1 MATIT
6 TYKNF
11 NIPIEDVS
19 LSTIIT
25 NIKIGAYHDSINAI
39 RMAKSMGK
47 SKKADQLKK
56 ELLAFTPSA
65 TFKDGRKK
73 ELVTSYSGCVHLDF
87 DKLTPEVLQKAFDLA
102 VNIPFTYACFTSP
115 SGDGLKVFVKVN
127 TDQES
132 HEQAYKQVQA
142 HYEKEIGIEADPKCK
157 DITRLCF
164 VSDDPN
170 AFYNENAITFEISL
184 QEQATL
190 SEPLFEQ
197 AQNSLN
203 AIFDECVNFTNNIL
217 TYNNGN
223 RNNYLYQLACNCN
236 RRGISHP
243 EAEHLITSNF
253 YHENQ
258 TEIRKSIESA
268 YQNNLAEFGKFA
280 NLAGSQKKQTKKEI
294 TNDITEDYLKITPI
308 IPIDA
313 INLMPSLFQEG
324 ARAFENDPRKR
335 DVFLTSA
342 ICIISGCLPG
352 VQGIYDQERVFPH
365 LFSFIIAPAASG
377 KGVLKN
383 AKRLGDKIH
392 MRFTEESKAERKD
405 YENELIEYKAQ
416 LNKRKKD
423 ESIPEK
429 PEEPKRKMLFFPADT
444 SQAMM
449 LQMLNDNKSRGII
462 CETEADTMSGTNK
475 QDWGNYSP
483 IMRGAFHN
491 EKISAARKTDN
502 TIIEVD
508 CPQLAITLSGTPA
521 QVPKLISSAEDGLF
535 SRFIFYAFK
544 ADIVWRDPSPRPD
557 GIVYDDHF
565 GALSQ
570 YVIEMYDFLE
580 NNPTNIYLTQNQ
592 WDLLNDAFNDK
603 LMNVVIFTSVDAA
616 SVVFRLGLILYRFCM
631 IFTSLRKF
639 ENGDC
644 SKDVTCTDDDFEAAL
659 ILSEVYLQHSLLM
672 FNNLEE
678 HKKTPIIYTMPNNK
692 RQFLEQLPQ
701 EFQRK
706 EAVAIGIKLGLSE
719 RSVDD
724 FLNNSVPMLLEK
736 PKTGHYRKVVQ

>member
-1 MATIT
+1 M
-6 TYKNF
+6 
-11 NIPIEDVS
+11 
-19 LSTIIT
+19 
-25 NIKIGAYHDSINAI
+25 
-39 RMAKSMGK
+39 
-47 SKKADQLKK
+47 Q
-56 ELLAFTPSA
+56 
-65 TFKDGRKK
+65 
-73 ELVTSYSGCVHLDF
+73 
-87 DKLTPEVLQKAFDLA
+87 QAFDLA
-102 VNIPFTYACFTSP
+102 VKIPFTYACFTSP
-115 SGDGLKVFVKVN
+115 SGDGLKIFIKVN
-127 TDQES
+127 TDQET
-132 HEQAYKQVQA
+132 HEQAYKQVQTF
-142 HYEKEIGIEADPKCK
+142 YEKEIGIEADPKCK

-164 VSDDPN
+164 VSNDPN
-170 AFYNENAITFEISL
+170 AFLNESASTFEIAL
-184 QEQATL
+184 QEQAPL

-197 AQNSLN
+197 AQNSFN
-203 AIFDECVNFTNNIL
+203 TIFDECVSFTNNII

-236 RRGISHP
+236 RRGIPHP
-243 EAEHLITSNF
+243 EAEKMITSNF

-268 YQNNLAEFGKFA
+268 YQNNTAEFGKFA
-280 NLAGSQKKQTKKEI
+280 NLAGSQKKEI
-294 TNDITEDYLKITPI
+294 TNDQTEDYLKTTPT
-308 IPIDA
+308 IPIEA
-313 INLMPSLFQEG
+313 INLMPDLFKEG
-324 ARAFENDPRKR
+324 ARAFEDNPRKR

-342 ICIISGCLPG
+342 LCIISGCLPE

-392 MRFTEESKAERKD
+392 NRFREESKAERKD
-405 YENELIEYKAQ
+405 YENELIQYKAQ
-416 LNKRKKD
+416 LSKRKKD
-423 ESIPEK
+423 DPIPEK

-449 LQMLNDNKSRGII
+449 LQMLNDNNSRGII

-483 IMRGAFHN
+483 IMRGAFQH
-491 EKISAARKTDN
+491 EKISAARKTN
-502 TIIEVD
+502 NEIIEVE

-521 QVPKLISSAEDGLF
+521 QVPKLIASAEDGLF

-544 ADIVWRDPSPRPD
+544 ADIVWRDPSPRPG
-557 GIVYDDHF
+557 GIVYNDHF
-565 GALSQ
+565 EALSK
-570 YVIEMYDFLE
+570 YVLEMYDFFE
-580 NNPTNIYLTQNQ
+580 NSPTNIYLTNEQ
-592 WDLLNDAFNDK
+592 WNRLNNAFHDK
-603 LMNVVIFTSVDAA
+603 LMTVVIFTSVDAA
-616 SVVFRLGLILYRFCM
+616 SIVYRLGLILFRICM

-644 SKDVTCTDDDFEAAL
+644 SKDVTCTDEDFQAAL
-659 ILSEVYLQHSLLM
+659 MLSDVYLQHSLLM

-678 HKKTPIIYTMPNNK
+678 QKEAKEYKMPNNK
-692 RQFLEQLPQ
+692 KQLLDQLPQ

-706 EAVAIGIKLGLSE
+706 EAVALGKNLGLSE

-736 PKTGHYRKVVQ
+736 PKTGYYRKIVNN

>member
-1 MATIT
+1 MTTIT

-11 NIPIEDVS
+11 NIPIQDVS
-19 LSTIIT
+19 LSSIIS
-25 NIKIGAYHDSINAI
+25 NIKSGTYHDSINAI
-39 RMAKSMGK
+39 RMAKGMGK
-47 SKKADQLKK
+47 PERADQLKK

-73 ELVTSYSGCVHLDF
+73 ELLTAYSGCVHLDF
-87 DKLTPEVLQKAFDLA
+87 DKLTPEELQQAFDLA
-102 VNIPFTYACFTSP
+102 VKIPFTYACFTSP
-115 SGDGLKVFVKVN
+115 SGDGIKIFIKVN
-127 TDQES
+127 TNQEV

-142 HYEKEIGIEADPKCK
+142 YYEKEIGIEADPKCK

-164 VSDDPN
+164 VSNDPN
-170 AFYNENAITFEISL
+170 AFLNESASTFEIAL
-184 QEQATL
+184 QEQAPL

-197 AQNSLN
+197 AQNSVN
-203 AIFDECVNFTNNIL
+203 TIFDECVSFTNNIL

-236 RRGISHP
+236 RRGIPHP
-243 EAEHLITSNF
+243 EAEKLITSNF

-268 YQNNLAEFGKFA
+268 YQNNATEFGKFT
-280 NLAGSQKKQTKKEI
+280 NLAGSQKKEI
-294 TNDITEDYLKITPI
+294 SNDTTEDYLKTTPT
-308 IPIDA
+308 IPVEA
-313 INLMPSLFQEG
+313 INLMPDLFREG
-324 ARAFENDPRKR
+324 ARAFEDNPRKR
-335 DVFLTSA
+335 DVFITSA
-342 ICIISGCLPG
+342 LCIISGCLPE

-392 MRFTEESKAERKD
+392 NRFREESKAERKD
-405 YENELIEYKAQ
+405 YENELIQYKAQ
-416 LNKRKKD
+416 LSKRKKD
-423 ESIPEK
+423 DPIPEK

-449 LQMLNDNKSRGII
+449 LQMLNDNNSRGII

-483 IMRGAFHN
+483 IMRGAFQH
-491 EKISAARKTDN
+491 EKISAARKTN
-502 TIIEVD
+502 NEIIEVE

-521 QVPKLISSAEDGLF
+521 QVPKLIASAEDGLF

-544 ADIVWRDPSPRPD
+544 ADIVWRDPSPRPG
-557 GIVYDDHF
+557 GIVYNDHF
-565 GALSQ
+565 EALSK
-570 YVIEMYDFLE
+570 YVLEMYDFFE
-580 NNPTNIYLTQNQ
+580 NSPTNIYLTPDQ
-592 WDLLNDAFNDK
+592 WNMLNNAFHDK
-603 LMNVVIFTSVDAA
+603 LMTVVIFTSVDAA
-616 SVVFRLGLILYRFCM
+616 SIVYRLGLILFRICM

-644 SKDVTCTDDDFEAAL
+644 SKDITCTDEDFQAAL
-659 ILSEVYLQHSLLM
+659 MLSDVYLQHSLLM

-678 HKKTPIIYTMPNNK
+678 QKEAKEYKMPNNK
-692 RQFLEQLPQ
+692 KKLLDQLPQ

-706 EAVAIGIKLGLSE
+706 EAVALGVSLGLSE
-719 RSVDD
+719 RLVDD

-736 PKTGHYRKVVQ
+736 PKTGHYRKVN

>member
-1 MATIT
+1 MTTIT

-19 LSTIIT
+19 LSSIIS
-25 NIKIGAYHDSINAI
+25 NIKTGTYHDSINAI
-39 RMAKSMGK
+39 RMAKGMGK
-47 SKKADQLKK
+47 PERADQLKK

-73 ELVTSYSGCVHLDF
+73 ELLTAYSGCVHLDF
-87 DKLTPEVLQKAFDLA
+87 DKLTPEELQQAFDLA
-102 VNIPFTYACFTSP
+102 VKIPFTYACFTSP
-115 SGDGLKVFVKVN
+115 SGDGLKIFIKVN
-127 TDQES
+127 TDQET

-142 HYEKEIGIEADPKCK
+142 YYEKEINIDADPKCK

-164 VSDDPN
+164 VSNDPN
-170 AFYNENAITFEISL
+170 AFLNESASTFEIAL
-184 QEQATL
+184 QEQAPL

-197 AQNSLN
+197 AQNSVN
-203 AIFDECVNFTNNIL
+203 TIFDECVSFTNNIL

-236 RRGISHP
+236 RRGIPHP
-243 EAEHLITSNF
+243 EAENLITSNF

-268 YQNNLAEFGKFA
+268 YQNNTAEFGKFA
-280 NLAGSQKKQTKKEI
+280 NLAGSQKKEI
-294 TNDITEDYLKITPI
+294 TNDQTEDYLKTTPT
-308 IPIDA
+308 IPIEA
-313 INLMPSLFQEG
+313 INLMPDLFKEG
-324 ARAFENDPRKR
+324 ARAFEDNPRKR

-342 ICIISGCLPG
+342 LCIISGCLPE

-392 MRFTEESKAERKD
+392 NRFREESKAERKE
-405 YENELIEYKAQ
+405 YENELIQYKAQ
-416 LNKRKKD
+416 LSKRKKD
-423 ESIPEK
+423 DPIPEK

-449 LQMLNDNKSRGII
+449 LQMLNDNNSRGII

-483 IMRGAFHN
+483 IMRGAFQH
-491 EKISAARKTDN
+491 EKISAARKTN
-502 TIIEVD
+502 NEIIEVE

-521 QVPKLISSAEDGLF
+521 QVPKLIASAEDGLF

-544 ADIVWRDPSPRPD
+544 ADIVWRDPSPRPG
-557 GIVYDDHF
+557 GIVYNDHF
-565 GALSQ
+565 EALSK
-570 YVIEMYDFLE
+570 YVLEMYDFFE
-580 NNPTNIYLTQNQ
+580 NSPTNIYLTSEQ
-592 WDLLNDAFNDK
+592 WNRLNNAFHDK
-603 LMNVVIFTSVDAA
+603 LMTVVIFTSVDAA
-616 SVVFRLGLILYRFCM
+616 SIVYRLGLILFRICM

-644 SKDVTCTDDDFEAAL
+644 SKDVTCTDEDFQAAL
-659 ILSEVYLQHSLLM
+659 MLSDVYLQHSLLM

-678 HKKTPIIYTMPNNK
+678 QKEAKEYKMPNNK
-692 RQFLEQLPQ
+692 KQLLDQLPQ

-706 EAVAIGIKLGLSE
+706 EAVALGVSLGLSE

-736 PKTGHYRKVVQ
+736 PKTGHYRKIVNN

>member
-11 NIPIEDVS
+11 NIAIEDVS
-19 LSTIIT
+19 LSSIIS
-25 NIKIGAYHDSINAI
+25 NIKSGIYHDSINAI
-39 RMAKSMGK
+39 RMAKSMGE
-47 SKKADQLKK
+47 SERADQLKK

-73 ELVTSYSGCVHLDF
+73 NLLTAYSGCVHLDF
-87 DKLTPEVLQKAFDLA
+87 DKLTPEVLQMALDLA
-102 VNIPFTYACFTSP
+102 VNIPFTYACFISP

-197 AQNSLN
+197 AQISFNT
-203 AIFDECVNFTNNIL
+203 IFDECVGFTNKIMI
-217 TYNNGN
+217 YNNGN

-280 NLAGSQKKQTKKEI
+280 NLAGLPKKQTTKEI
-294 TNDITEDYLKITPI
+294 TNDSTEDYLKTTPTIPVEAI
-308 IPIDA
+308 I
-313 INLMPSLFQEG
+313 LMPNLFQEG
-324 ARAFENDPRKR
+324 AKAFENDPRKR

-342 ICIISGCLPG
+342 LCIMSGCLPS
-352 VQGIYDQERVFPH
+352 VQGVYHQERVYPH

-392 MRFTEESKAERKD
+392 ERMVENSKQAREQF
-405 YENELIEYKAQ
+405 ENEMVDYKAQ
-416 LNKRKKD
+416 LSKRKKD
-423 ESIPEK
+423 DSIPEK
-429 PEEPKRKMLFFPADT
+429 PQEPAFKLLFIPADC

-449 LQMLNDNKSRGII
+449 MQILQDNDGRGII
-462 CETEADTMSGTNK
+462 CETEADAMSGANK
-475 QDWGNYSP
+475 QDWGNYSH
-483 IMRGAFHN
+483 IMRAAFHH
-491 EKISAARKTDN
+491 EKISAARKTN
-502 TIIEVD
+502 RELLEIKH
-508 CPQLAITLSGTPA
+508 PQLAVALSGTPS
-521 QVPKLISSAEDGLF
+521 QVPKLIASAEDGLF

-544 ADIVWRDPSPRPD
+544 NEIVWQDPSPRPG
-557 GIVYDDHF
+557 GIVYNDHF
-565 GALSQ
+565 EALSNE
-570 YVIEMYDFLE
+570 VLKIVDFL
-580 NNPTNIYLTQNQ
+580 NQYPTEVFLTQNQ
-592 WDLLNDAFNDK
+592 WDKLNQVFFDK
-603 LMNVVIFTSVDAA
+603 LKNVVIFTGEDAA

-644 SKDVTCTDDDFEAAL
+644 SKDVTCTDEDFQAAL
-659 ILSEVYLQHSLLM
+659 MLSEVYLQHSLLM

-678 HKKTPIIYTMPNNK
+678 QKITKEYTMPNNK
-692 RQFLEQLPQ
+692 KQFLEQLPQ

-736 PKTGHYRKVVQ
+736 PKTGHYRKVA

>member
-1 MATIT
+1 MTTIT

-11 NIPIEDVS
+11 NLPIEDVS
-19 LSTIIT
+19 LSSIIS
-25 NIKIGAYHDSINAI
+25 NIKSGTYHDSINAI
-39 RMAKSMGK
+39 RMAKGMGK
-47 SKKADQLKK
+47 PERADHLKK

-73 ELVTSYSGCVHLDF
+73 DLLTAYSGCVHLDF
-87 DKLTPEVLQKAFDLA
+87 DKLTPEELQQAFDLA
-102 VNIPFTYACFTSP
+102 VKIPFTYACFTSP
-115 SGDGLKVFVKVN
+115 SGDGLKVFIKVN
-127 TDQES
+127 TDQET

-142 HYEKEIGIEADPKCK
+142 YYEKEINIEADPKCK

-170 AFYNENAITFEISL
+170 AFLNESASTFEIAL
-184 QEQATL
+184 QEQAPL

-197 AQNSLN
+197 AQNSFN
-203 AIFDECVNFTNNIL
+203 TIFDECVSFTNNIL

-236 RRGISHP
+236 RRGIPHP

-253 YHENQ
+253 HHENQ
-258 TEIRKSIESA
+258 TEIRKTIESA
-268 YQNNLAEFGKFA
+268 YQNNVAEFGKFA
-280 NLAGSQKKQTKKEI
+280 NLAGSQKKEI
-294 TNDITEDYLKITPI
+294 TNDQTEDYLKTTPT
-308 IPIDA
+308 IPIEA
-313 INLMPSLFQEG
+313 INLMPDLFREG
-324 ARAFENDPRKR
+324 ARAFEDNPRKR

-342 ICIISGCLPG
+342 LCIISGCLPE
-352 VQGIYDQERVFPH
+352 VQGVYDQERVFPH

-392 MRFTEESKAERKD
+392 NRFREESKAERKD
-405 YENELIEYKAQ
+405 YENELIQYKAQ
-416 LNKRKKD
+416 LSKRKKD
-423 ESIPEK
+423 DPIPEK

-449 LQMLNDNKSRGII
+449 LQMLNDNNSRGII

-483 IMRGAFHN
+483 IMRGAFQH
-491 EKISAARKTDN
+491 EKISAARKTN
-502 TIIEVD
+502 NEIIEVE

-521 QVPKLISSAEDGLF
+521 QVPKLIASAEDGLF

-544 ADIVWRDPSPRPD
+544 ADIVWRDPSPRPG
-557 GIVYDDHF
+557 GIVYNDHF
-565 GALSQ
+565 EALSK
-570 YVIEMYDFLE
+570 YVMELYDFFE
-580 NNPTNIYLTQNQ
+580 NSPTNIYLTSDQ
-592 WDLLNDAFNDK
+592 WERINNAFHDK
-603 LMNVVIFTSVDAA
+603 LMTVVIFTSVDAA
-616 SVVFRLGLILYRFCM
+616 SIVYRLGLILFRICM

-644 SKDVTCTDDDFEAAL
+644 SKDVTCTDDDFQAAL
-659 ILSEVYLQHSLLM
+659 MLSDVYLQHSLLM

-678 HKKTPIIYTMPNNK
+678 QKESKVYKMPNNK
-692 RQFLEQLPQ
+692 KQLLDQLPQ
-701 EFQRK
+701 AFQRK
-706 EAVAIGIKLGLSE
+706 EAVAIGVKLGLSE

-736 PKTGHYRKVVQ
+736 PKTGFYRKIVNN

>member
-1 MATIT
+1 MTTIT

-11 NIPIEDVS
+11 NLPIEDVS
-19 LSTIIT
+19 LISIIS
-25 NIKIGAYHDSINAI
+25 NIKSGTYHDSINAI
-39 RMAKSMGK
+39 RMAKGMGK
-47 SKKADQLKK
+47 PERADHLKK

-73 ELVTSYSGCVHLDF
+73 DLLTAYSGCVHLDF
-87 DKLTPEVLQKAFDLA
+87 DKLTPEELQQAFDLA
-102 VNIPFTYACFTSP
+102 VKIPFTYACFTSP
-115 SGDGLKVFVKVN
+115 SGDGLKVFIKVN
-127 TDQES
+127 TDQET

-142 HYEKEIGIEADPKCK
+142 YYEKEINIEADPKCK

-170 AFYNENAITFEISL
+170 AFLNESASTFEIAL
-184 QEQATL
+184 QEQAPL

-197 AQNSLN
+197 AQNSFN
-203 AIFDECVNFTNNIL
+203 TIFDECVSFTNNIL

-236 RRGISHP
+236 RRGIPHP

-253 YHENQ
+253 HHENQ
-258 TEIRKSIESA
+258 TEIRKTIESA
-268 YQNNLAEFGKFA
+268 YQNNVAEFGKFA
-280 NLAGSQKKQTKKEI
+280 NLAGSQKKEI
-294 TNDITEDYLKITPI
+294 TNDQTEDYLKTTPT
-308 IPIDA
+308 IPIEA
-313 INLMPSLFQEG
+313 INLMPDLFREG
-324 ARAFENDPRKR
+324 ARAFEDNPRKR

-342 ICIISGCLPG
+342 LCIISGCLPE
-352 VQGIYDQERVFPH
+352 VQGVYDQERVFPH

-392 MRFTEESKAERKD
+392 NRFREESKAERKD
-405 YENELIEYKAQ
+405 YENELIQYKAQ
-416 LNKRKKD
+416 LSKRKKD
-423 ESIPEK
+423 DPIPEK

-449 LQMLNDNKSRGII
+449 LQMLNDNNSRGII

-483 IMRGAFHN
+483 IMRGAFQH
-491 EKISAARKTDN
+491 EKISAARKTN
-502 TIIEVD
+502 NEIIEVE

-521 QVPKLISSAEDGLF
+521 QVPKLIASAEDGLF

-544 ADIVWRDPSPRPD
+544 ADIVWRDPSPRPG
-557 GIVYDDHF
+557 GIVYNDHF
-565 GALSQ
+565 EALSK
-570 YVIEMYDFLE
+570 YVMELYDFFE
-580 NNPTNIYLTQNQ
+580 NSPTNIYLTSDQ
-592 WDLLNDAFNDK
+592 WERINNAFHDK
-603 LMNVVIFTSVDAA
+603 LMTVVIFTSVDAA
-616 SVVFRLGLILYRFCM
+616 SIVYRLGLILFRICM

-644 SKDVTCTDDDFEAAL
+644 SKDVTCTDDDFQAAL
-659 ILSEVYLQHSLLM
+659 MLSDVYLQHSLLM

-678 HKKTPIIYTMPNNK
+678 QKESKVYKMPNNK
-692 RQFLEQLPQ
+692 KQLLDQLPQ
-701 EFQRK
+701 AFQRK
-706 EAVAIGIKLGLSE
+706 EAVAIGVKLGLSE

-736 PKTGHYRKVVQ
+736 PKTGFYRKIVNN

>member
-1 MATIT
+1 MTTIT

-19 LSTIIT
+19 LSSIIS
-25 NIKIGAYHDSINAI
+25 NIKTGTYHDSINTI
-39 RMAKSMGK
+39 RMAKGMGK
-47 SKKADQLKK
+47 PERADQLKK

-73 ELVTSYSGCVHLDF
+73 DLLTAYSGCVHLDF
-87 DKLTPEVLQKAFDLA
+87 DKLTPEELQQAFDLA
-102 VNIPFTYACFTSP
+102 VKIPFTYACFTSP
-115 SGDGLKVFVKVN
+115 SGDGLKIFVKVN
-127 TDQES
+127 TDQET

-142 HYEKEIGIEADPKCK
+142 YYEKEIGIEADPKCK

-170 AFYNENAITFEISL
+170 AFLNESASTFEIAL
-184 QEQATL
+184 QEQAPL

-197 AQNSLN
+197 TQNSFN
-203 AIFDECVNFTNNIL
+203 TIFDECVSFTNNIM

-236 RRGISHP
+236 RRGIPHP

-268 YQNNLAEFGKFA
+268 YQNHIAEFGKFA
-280 NLAGSQKKQTKKEI
+280 NLAGTQKKEI
-294 TNDITEDYLKITPI
+294 TNDQTEDYLKTTPT
-308 IPIDA
+308 IPIEA
-313 INLMPSLFQEG
+313 INLMPDLFREG
-324 ARAFENDPRKR
+324 ARAFEDNPRKR

-342 ICIISGCLPG
+342 LCIISGCIPN
-352 VQGIYDQERVFPH
+352 VQGIYDKNRVFSH

-383 AKRLGDKIH
+383 AKNLGDKIH
-392 MRFTEESKAERKD
+392 NRFKEESKAEKKD
-405 YENELIEYKAQ
+405 YENELIQYKAQ
-416 LNKRKKD
+416 ISKRKKD
-423 ESIPEK
+423 DPIPDK

-449 LQMLNDNKSRGII
+449 LQMLNDNNSRGII
-462 CETEADTMSGTNK
+462 CETEADTMSGTTK

-483 IMRGAFHN
+483 MMRGAFQN
-491 EKISAARKTDN
+491 EKISAARKTN
-502 TIIEVD
+502 NEIIEVE

-521 QVPKLISSAEDGLF
+521 QVPKLIASAEDGLF
-535 SRFIFYAFK
+535 SRFIFYAYR
-544 ADIVWRDPSPRPD
+544 ADIVWRDPSPKPGD
-557 GIVYDDHF
+557 IVYNDHF
-565 GALSQ
+565 EALSEN
-570 YVIEMYDFLE
+570 VLDMYDFFD
-580 NNPTNIYLTQNQ
+580 NTQTNIFLTTNQ
-592 WDLLNDAFNDK
+592 WEVLNNAFYDK
-603 LMNVVIFTSVDAA
+603 LMNVAIFTGGEAVSIVY
-616 SVVFRLGLILYRFCM
+616 RLGLILFRICM
-631 IFTSLRKF
+631 VFTALRKF
-639 ENGDC
+639 ENGDYTV
-644 SKDVTCTDDDFEAAL
+644 DVTCTDDDFQAAL
-659 ILSEVYLQHSLLM
+659 MLSDVYLQHSLLM
-672 FNNLEE
+672 YNNLEE
-678 HKKTPIIYTMPNNK
+678 QTESKTYKLPNNK
-692 RQFLEQLPQ
+692 KQLLVQLPQ

-706 EAVAIGIKLGLSE
+706 EAVAIGKKLGLSE

-736 PKTGHYRKVVQ
+736 PKTGHYRKVN

>member
-1 MATIT
+1 MTTIT

-11 NIPIEDVS
+11 NLPIEDVS
-19 LSTIIT
+19 LISIIS
-25 NIKIGAYHDSINAI
+25 NIKSGTYHDSINAI
-39 RMAKSMGK
+39 RMAKGMGK
-47 SKKADQLKK
+47 PERADHLKK

-73 ELVTSYSGCVHLDF
+73 DLLTAYSGCVHLDF
-87 DKLTPEVLQKAFDLA
+87 DKLTPEELQQAFDLA
-102 VNIPFTYACFTSP
+102 VKIPFTYACFTSP
-115 SGDGLKVFVKVN
+115 SGDGLKVFIKVN
-127 TDQES
+127 TDQET

-142 HYEKEIGIEADPKCK
+142 YYEKEINIEADPKCK

-170 AFYNENAITFEISL
+170 AFLNESASTFEIAL
-184 QEQATL
+184 QEQAPL

-197 AQNSLN
+197 AQNSFN
-203 AIFDECVNFTNNIL
+203 TIFDECVSFTNNIL

-236 RRGISHP
+236 RRGIPHP

-253 YHENQ
+253 HHENQ
-258 TEIRKSIESA
+258 TEIRKTIESA
-268 YQNNLAEFGKFA
+268 YQNNVAEFGKFA
-280 NLAGSQKKQTKKEI
+280 NLAGSQKKEI
-294 TNDITEDYLKITPI
+294 TNDQTEDYLKTTPT
-308 IPIDA
+308 IPIEA
-313 INLMPSLFQEG
+313 INLMPDLFREG
-324 ARAFENDPRKR
+324 ARAFEDNPRKR

-342 ICIISGCLPG
+342 LCIISGCLPD
-352 VQGIYDQERVFPH
+352 VQGVYDQERVFPH

-392 MRFTEESKAERKD
+392 NRFREESKAERKD
-405 YENELIEYKAQ
+405 YENELIQYKAQ
-416 LNKRKKD
+416 LSKRKKD
-423 ESIPEK
+423 DPIPEK

-449 LQMLNDNKSRGII
+449 LQMLNDNNSRGII

-483 IMRGAFHN
+483 IMRGAFQH
-491 EKISAARKTDN
+491 EKISAARKTN
-502 TIIEVD
+502 NEIIEVE

-521 QVPKLISSAEDGLF
+521 QVPKLIASAEDGLF

-544 ADIVWRDPSPRPD
+544 ADIVWRDPSPRPG
-557 GIVYDDHF
+557 GIVYNDHF
-565 GALSQ
+565 EALSK
-570 YVIEMYDFLE
+570 YVMELYDFFE
-580 NNPTNIYLTQNQ
+580 NSPTNIYLTSDQ
-592 WDLLNDAFNDK
+592 WERINNAFHDK
-603 LMNVVIFTSVDAA
+603 LMTVVIFTSVDAA
-616 SVVFRLGLILYRFCM
+616 SIVYRLGLILFRICM

-644 SKDVTCTDDDFEAAL
+644 SKDVTCTDDDFQAAL
-659 ILSEVYLQHSLLM
+659 MLSDVYLQHSLLM

-678 HKKTPIIYTMPNNK
+678 QKESKVYKMPNNK
-692 RQFLEQLPQ
+692 KQLLDQLPQ
-701 EFQRK
+701 AFQRK
-706 EAVAIGIKLGLSE
+706 EAVAIGVKLGLSE

-736 PKTGHYRKVVQ
+736 PKTGFYRKIVNN

>member
-1 MATIT
+1 MTTIT

-19 LSTIIT
+19 LSSIIS
-25 NIKIGAYHDSINAI
+25 NIKRGTYHDSINAI
-39 RMAKSMGK
+39 RMAKGMGK
-47 SKKADQLKK
+47 PERADQLKK

-73 ELVTSYSGCVHLDF
+73 ELLTAYSGCVHLDF
-87 DKLTPEVLQKAFDLA
+87 DKLTPEELQQAFDLA
-102 VNIPFTYACFTSP
+102 VKIPFTYACFTSP
-115 SGDGLKVFVKVN
+115 SGDGLKIFIKVN
-127 TDQES
+127 TDQET

-142 HYEKEIGIEADPKCK
+142 YYEKKIGIEADPKCK

-164 VSDDPN
+164 VSNDTN
-170 AFYNENAITFEISL
+170 AFLNESANTFEIAL
-184 QEQATL
+184 QEQAPL

-197 AQNSLN
+197 AQNSFN
-203 AIFDECVNFTNNIL
+203 SIFDECVSFTNNIL

-236 RRGISHP
+236 RIGIPHP
-243 EAEHLITSNF
+243 EAENLITSNF

-268 YQNNLAEFGKFA
+268 YQNNAAEFGKFA
-280 NLAGSQKKQTKKEI
+280 NLAGSQKKEI
-294 TNDITEDYLKITPI
+294 TNDQTEDYLKTTPT
-308 IPIDA
+308 IPIEA
-313 INLMPSLFQEG
+313 INLMPDLFKEG
-324 ARAFENDPRKR
+324 ARAFEDNPRKR

-342 ICIISGCLPG
+342 LCIISGCLPE

-392 MRFTEESKAERKD
+392 NRFREESKAERKD
-405 YENELIEYKAQ
+405 YENELIQYKAQ
-416 LNKRKKD
+416 LSKRKKD
-423 ESIPEK
+423 DPIPEK

-449 LQMLNDNKSRGII
+449 LQMLNDNNSRGII

-483 IMRGAFHN
+483 IMRGAFQH
-491 EKISAARKTDN
+491 EKISAARKTN
-502 TIIEVD
+502 NEIIEVE

-521 QVPKLISSAEDGLF
+521 QVPKLIASAEDGLF

-544 ADIVWRDPSPRPD
+544 ADIVWRDPSPRPG
-557 GIVYDDHF
+557 GIVYNDHF
-565 GALSQ
+565 EVLSK
-570 YVIEMYDFLE
+570 YVLEMYDFFE
-580 NNPTNIYLTQNQ
+580 NSPTNIYLTSEQ
-592 WDLLNDAFNDK
+592 WNRLNNAFHDK
-603 LMNVVIFTSVDAA
+603 LMTVVIFTSVDAA
-616 SVVFRLGLILYRFCM
+616 SIVYRLGLILFRICM

-644 SKDVTCTDDDFEAAL
+644 SKDVTCTDEDFQAAL
-659 ILSEVYLQHSLLM
+659 MLSDVYLQHSLLM
-672 FNNLEE
+672 FNNLDEQKE
-678 HKKTPIIYTMPNNK
+678 AKEYKMPNNK
-692 RQFLEQLPQ
+692 KQLLDQLPQ

-706 EAVAIGIKLGLSE
+706 EAVALGKKLGLSE

-736 PKTGHYRKVVQ
+736 PKTGHYRKVN

>member
-11 NIPIEDVS
+11 NVPIEDVS
-19 LSTIIT
+19 LASIIT
-25 NIKIGAYHDSINAI
+25 NIKSGTYHDSINAI
-39 RMAKSMGK
+39 RMAKGMGK
-47 SKKADQLKK
+47 PERADQLKK

-73 ELVTSYSGCVHLDF
+73 DLLTAYSGCVHLDF
-87 DKLTPEVLQKAFDLA
+87 DKLTPEELEQSFDLA
-102 VNIPFTYACFTSP
+102 VKIPFTYACFTSP
-115 SGDGLKVFVKVN
+115 SGDGLKIFIKVN
-127 TDQES
+127 TDQDL
-132 HEQAYKQVQA
+132 HEPAYKQVQTY
-142 HYEKEIGIEADPKCK
+142 YEKEIGIEADPKCK

-164 VSDDPN
+164 VSNDTN
-170 AFYNENAITFEISL
+170 AFLNESASTFEIAL
-184 QEQATL
+184 QEQAPL

-197 AQNSLN
+197 AQNTVNSV
-203 AIFDECVNFTNNIL
+203 FDECVSFTNNIL

-236 RRGISHP
+236 RRGVPLS
-243 EAEHLITSNF
+243 EAENLITSNF
-253 YHENQ
+253 YHEDQ

-268 YQNNLAEFGKFA
+268 YQNNAAEFGKFA
-280 NLAGSQKKQTKKEI
+280 NLAGSQKKEI
-294 TNDITEDYLKITPI
+294 TNDTTEDYLKTTPT
-308 IPIDA
+308 IPIEA
-313 INLMPSLFQEG
+313 INLMPDLLQEG
-324 ARAFENDPRKR
+324 ARAFEDNPRKR

-342 ICIISGCLPG
+342 ICIISGCLPD

-392 MRFTEESKAERKD
+392 KRFTEESKAERKD

-416 LNKRKKD
+416 LSKRKKAD
-423 ESIPEK
+423 PIPEK

-449 LQMLNDNKSRGII
+449 MQMLNNNNSRGII

-483 IMRGAFHN
+483 IMRGAFQH
-491 EKISAARKTDN
+491 ETISAARKTN
-502 TIIEVD
+502 NEVIEVE

-521 QVPKLISSAEDGLF
+521 QVPKLIASAEDGLF

-544 ADIVWRDPSPRPD
+544 NEIIWRDPSPRPG
-557 GIVYDDHF
+557 GIVYNDHF
-565 GALSQ
+565 EALSKT
-570 YVIEMYDFLE
+570 VMEMYDFFE
-580 NNPTNIYLTQNQ
+580 NSPTNIYLTQKQ
-592 WDLLNDAFNDK
+592 WDKLNNAFHDK

-616 SVVFRLGLILYRFCM
+616 SIVYRLGLILFRICM

-659 ILSEVYLQHSLLM
+659 ILSDVYLQHSLLM

-678 HKKTPIIYTMPNNK
+678 QKEAKEYKMPNNK
-692 RQFLEQLPQ
+692 KQLLDQLPQ

-706 EAVAIGIKLGLSE
+706 EAVALGKKLGLSE

-736 PKTGHYRKVVQ
+736 PKTGHYRKLVNN

>member
-1 MATIT
+1 MTTIT

-19 LSTIIT
+19 LSSIIS
-25 NIKIGAYHDSINAI
+25 NIKTGTYHDSINAI
-39 RMAKSMGK
+39 RMAKGMGK
-47 SKKADQLKK
+47 PERADQLKK

-73 ELVTSYSGCVHLDF
+73 ELLTAYSGCVHLDF
-87 DKLTPEVLQKAFDLA
+87 DKLTPGELQQAFDLA
-102 VNIPFTYACFTSP
+102 VKIPFTYACFTSP
-115 SGDGLKVFVKVN
+115 SGDGLKVFIKVN
-127 TDQES
+127 TDQHI

-142 HYEKEIGIEADPKCK
+142 YYEKEIGIEADPKCK

-164 VSDDPN
+164 VSNDPN
-170 AFYNENAITFEISL
+170 AFLNESASTFEIAL
-184 QEQATL
+184 QEQAHL

-197 AQNSLN
+197 AQNSFN
-203 AIFDECVNFTNNIL
+203 TIFDECVSFTNNIL

-236 RRGISHP
+236 RRGIPHP
-243 EAEHLITSNF
+243 EAENLITSNF

-258 TEIRKSIESA
+258 IEIRKSIESA
-268 YQNNLAEFGKFA
+268 YQNNAAEFGKFA
-280 NLAGSQKKQTKKEI
+280 NLAGSQKKEI
-294 TNDITEDYLKITPI
+294 TNDQTEDYLKTTPT
-308 IPIDA
+308 IPIEA
-313 INLMPSLFQEG
+313 IKLMPDLFREG
-324 ARAFENDPRKR
+324 ARAFEDNPRKR

-342 ICIISGCLPG
+342 LCIISGCLPE

-392 MRFTEESKAERKD
+392 NRFREESKAERKD
-405 YENELIEYKAQ
+405 YENELIQYKAQ
-416 LNKRKKD
+416 LSKRKKD
-423 ESIPEK
+423 DPIPEK

-449 LQMLNDNKSRGII
+449 LQMLNDNNSRGII

-483 IMRGAFHN
+483 IMRGAFQH
-491 EKISAARKTDN
+491 EKISAARKTN
-502 TIIEVD
+502 NEIIEVE

-521 QVPKLISSAEDGLF
+521 QVPKLIASAEDGLF

-544 ADIVWRDPSPRPD
+544 ADIVWRDPSPRPG
-557 GIVYDDHF
+557 GIVYNDHF
-565 GALSQ
+565 ESLSK
-570 YVIEMYDFLE
+570 YVLEMYDFFE
-580 NNPTNIYLTQNQ
+580 NSPTNIYLTSEQ
-592 WDLLNDAFNDK
+592 WKRLNNAFHDK
-603 LMNVVIFTSVDAA
+603 LMTVVIFTSVDAA
-616 SVVFRLGLILYRFCM
+616 SIVYRLGLILFRICM

-644 SKDVTCTDDDFEAAL
+644 SKDVTCTDEDFEAAL
-659 ILSEVYLQHSLLM
+659 ILSDVYLQHSLLM

-678 HKKTPIIYTMPNNK
+678 QKEAKEYKMPNNK
-692 RQFLEQLPQ
+692 KQLLDQLPQ

-706 EAVAIGIKLGLSE
+706 EAVALGIKLGLSE

-736 PKTGHYRKVVQ
+736 PKTGHYRKV

>member
-19 LSTIIT
+19 LSSIIT
-25 NIKIGAYHDSINAI
+25 NIKSGTYHDSINAI
-39 RMAKSMGK
+39 RMAKGMGK
-47 SKKADQLKK
+47 PERADQLKK

-73 ELVTSYSGCVHLDF
+73 DLLTAYSGCVHLDF
-87 DKLTPEVLQKAFDLA
+87 DKLTPEELQQSFDLA
-102 VNIPFTYACFTSP
+102 VKIPFTFACFTSP
-115 SGDGLKVFVKVN
+115 SGDGLKIFIKVN
-127 TDQES
+127 TDQDL
-132 HEQAYKQVQA
+132 HEPAYKQVQTY
-142 HYEKEIGIEADPKCK
+142 YEKEIGIEADPKCK

-164 VSDDPN
+164 VSNDTN
-170 AFYNENAITFEISL
+170 AFLNESASTFEIAL
-184 QEQATL
+184 QEQAPL

-197 AQNSLN
+197 AQNTVNSV
-203 AIFDECVNFTNNIL
+203 FDECVSFTNNIL

-236 RRGISHP
+236 RRGVPLS
-243 EAEHLITSNF
+243 EAENLITSNF
-253 YHENQ
+253 YHEDQ

-268 YQNNLAEFGKFA
+268 YQNNAAEFGKFA
-280 NLAGSQKKQTKKEI
+280 NLAGSQKKEIGNDQTQ
-294 TNDITEDYLKITPI
+294 DYLKTTPT
-308 IPIDA
+308 IPIEA
-313 INLMPSLFQEG
+313 INLMPDLLQEG
-324 ARAFENDPRKR
+324 ARAFEDNPRKR

-342 ICIISGCLPG
+342 ICIISGCLPD

-392 MRFTEESKAERKD
+392 KRFTEESKAERKD

-416 LNKRKKD
+416 LSKRKKD
-423 ESIPEK
+423 DPIPEK

-449 LQMLNDNKSRGII
+449 MQMLNNNNSRGII

-483 IMRGAFHN
+483 IMRGAFQH
-491 EKISAARKTDN
+491 ETISAARKTN
-502 TIIEVD
+502 NEVIEVE

-521 QVPKLISSAEDGLF
+521 QVPKLIASAEDGLF

-544 ADIVWRDPSPRPD
+544 NEIIWRDPSPRPG
-557 GIVYDDHF
+557 GIVYNDHF
-565 GALSQ
+565 EALSKN
-570 YVIEMYDFLE
+570 VMEMYDFFE
-580 NNPTNIYLTQNQ
+580 NSPTNIYLTQKQ
-592 WDLLNDAFNDK
+592 WDKLNNAFHDK

-616 SVVFRLGLILYRFCM
+616 SIVYRLGLILFRICM

-659 ILSEVYLQHSLLM
+659 ILSDVYLQHSLLM

-678 HKKTPIIYTMPNNK
+678 QKEAKEYKMPNNK
-692 RQFLEQLPQ
+692 RKLLDQLPQ
-701 EFQRK
+701 DFQRK
-706 EAVAIGIKLGLSE
+706 EAVAIGKKLGLSE

-736 PKTGHYRKVVQ
+736 PKTGHYRKLVNN